1 MEASKV
7 TISPQTLNGPIMT
20 RKRKL
25 KLRRSLILE
34 YIRSKPAGTPISTSE
49 LIQAGQYK
57 SYGSGW
63 QQLQTMKKKGI
74 IIQEQIPKSYKSI
87 WIIPGDARVSKP
99 ATEDWK
105 LSKNPPYGIP
115 KEVTE
120 KPQEFQTDAV
130 PKGVVGTVQ
139 TLYSVENIVQNAKQF
154 AWERNSDSLRDFI
167 ASLQ

>member
-1 MEASKV
+1 
-7 TISPQTLNGPIMT
+7 MT

-25 KLRRSLILE
+25 KLRRQLILD

-49 LIQAGQYK
+49 LIKAGQYK
-57 SYGSGW
+57 SHGSGW

-74 IIQEQIPKSYKSI
+74 LIQEQIPKSYKSI
-87 WIIPGDARVSKP
+87 WTIPADAHTIKP
-99 ATEDWK
+99 KDYI
-105 LSKNPPYGIP
+105 LSDERPYGVDSAVDSAQKP
-115 KEVTE
+115 VEQTE
-120 KPQEFQTDAV
+120 PL

-139 TLYSVENIVQNAKQF
+139 TLYTVENIVQNAKQF